1 MNTSEKLHEIKNL
14 LSDKGDTR
22 YEDYLDKVFNCM
34 DCEFDTFVYQQLE
47 LVLTQFWNNK
57 NNLDE
62 TMEKIEDLISSHNG
76 KKYQER
82 LGMVRYEFDRNKF
95 YKNNKYILYII
106 CIPLM
111 LCVLRMIYIKLYMGD
126 RSTFSSWLIPFIIVI
141 VSTMFIPYL
150 FTYNAKKAKYKTNFI
165 EIKNNICIY
174 DKAQS
179 ASIEAGLERR
189 MYYLNKVSKIDS
201 NSKYV
206 FLYGEI
212 EVIKHTEGS
221 KKVEPYKTINKLKIP
236 NYYKNIDEVITFI
249 SSKIIKD

>member
-14 LSDKGDTR
+14 LSNKGDTR
-22 YEDYLDKVFNCM
+22 YEDYLDKVFNCV
-34 DCEFDTFVYQQLE
+34 DCELDTFVYQQLE

-62 TMEKIEDLISSHNG
+62 TMEKIEDLISSRNG
-76 KKYQER
+76 KKYQEK
-82 LGMVRYEFDRNKF
+82 LGMVRYEFDKAKF
-95 YKNNKYILYII
+95 IKGNKYILYII
-106 CIPLM
+106 CIPLL
-111 LCVLRMIYIKLYMGD
+111 LCVLRMLYLELYMGVS
-126 RSTFSSWLIPFIIVI
+126 RTVSQWLIGFIIVI
-141 VSTMFIPYL
+141 VFMLFIPYL

-165 EIKNNICIY
+165 EIKDNICIY
-174 DKAQS
+174 NKMQS
-179 ASIEAGLERR
+179 AQFLTGVERR

-212 EVIKHTEGS
+212 EVKKHTEGS

-249 SSKIIKD
+249 SLKIVKD